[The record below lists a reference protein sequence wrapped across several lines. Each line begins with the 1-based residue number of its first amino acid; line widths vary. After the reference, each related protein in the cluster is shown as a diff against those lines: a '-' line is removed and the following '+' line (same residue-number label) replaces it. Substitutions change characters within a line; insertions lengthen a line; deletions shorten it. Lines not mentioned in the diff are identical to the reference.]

1 MQTERIKPT
10 TLLHAAPRAL
20 EVNMVLPNTRLPIL
34 LVQQGEFSTTFA
46 EQTARAGHR
55 DDPRTQSG
63 KTNSQSELF
72 LACKP
77 NYG

>member
-1 MQTERIKPT
+1 
-10 TLLHAAPRAL
+10 
-20 EVNMVLPNTRLPIL
+20 MVLPNTRLPIL
-34 LVQQGEFSTTFA
+34 LVQEGEFSTTFA

-55 DDPRTQSG
+55 GDPRTQSV

-77 NYG
+77 NHG